1 MVNEAAAQ
9 EIAVRA
15 LLWIAADPERSGQFL
30 GYSGADPGD
39 LKARSAEP
47 EFLGF
52 VLDFILLDDAF
63 ILDFCT
69 EAGLPPESP
78 MQARARLPGGDLPN
92 WT

>member
-1 MVNEAAAQ
+1 MISEALAQ
-9 EIAVRA
+9 NVAVQA
-15 LLWIAADPERSGQFL
+15 LLWIAADPERAGQFL

-39 LKARSAEP
+39 LKTRAAEP

-63 ILDFCT
+63 VLEFS
-69 EAGLPPESP
+69 AANGLSPETP